1 MSRAPMTTSASSR
14 PRRAITLLTALV
26 FAALI
31 SLPIADA
38 LFHVAPAVNIMEP
51 SDKREAQA
59 ETGLAGVLDRFN
71 ALRYGHLDR
80 TFGFRNLLVKWH
92 NYLVYCLLGASSSE
106 MSVLAGPD
114 GWLFL
119 AKESRRLNAIEDFRG
134 TRLYSPQELA
144 AWTAEFTARRD
155 WLKSQGMAY
164 LVVMAPN
171 KQSIYPEKLPPGYNQ
186 VGPTR
191 TDQLVDAIRQAGV
204 EVLDLRPALLDR
216 KTTDQVY
223 YLTDSHWTPAG
234 VETAYAEILA
244 AVNRLVPLGAE
255 AAPLALSNT
264 PARDGGGDLGHMLG
278 LCGDCFPERQVIS
291 APQGGSRA
299 VPADAQRY
307 ANPTDIMPVAAFERP
322 GSGLPRALFLRDSFF
337 QSMMPLLSE
346 HFSRVA
352 YVWPTPSSHKGFRRF
367 DREMILAERPDV
379 VVEEIAERYF
389 IVPPP
394 DRP

>member
-1 MSRAPMTTSASSR
+1 MTVAASSR
-14 PRRAITLLTALV
+14 PRRAIIALTALA
-26 FAALI
+26 FLTLI
-31 SLPIADA
+31 SLPLADA

-51 SDKREAQA
+51 SERREAQA
-59 ETGLAGVLDRFN
+59 ETGLPAILDRFN
-71 ALRYGHLDR
+71 ALRYGYLDR
-80 TFGFRNLLVKWH
+80 TFGFRSLLVKWQ
-92 NYLVYCLLGASSSE
+92 NYLVYCLLGTSSSE

-119 AKESRRLNAIEDFRG
+119 AKESRRLNAIDDFRG
-134 TRLYSPQELA
+134 TRLFSPHELA
-144 AWTAEFTARRD
+144 VWTAEFRARRD

-171 KQSIYPEKLPPGYNQ
+171 KQTIYPEKLPPGYNQ

-191 TDQLVDAIRQAGV
+191 TDQLVTALHAAGI
-204 EVLDLRPALLDR
+204 EVLDLRQPLLDR
-216 KTTDQVY
+216 KKTDQVY

-244 AVNRLVPLGAE
+244 AVNRLVPLGPE
-255 AAPLALSNT
+255 AAPRALSNT

-299 VPADAQRY
+299 VPADAQRH
-307 ANPTDIMPVAAFERP
+307 ANPTDIMPAAAFERP

-352 YVWPTPSSHKGFRRF
+352 FVWPTPSSHKGFRRF
-367 DREMILAERPDV
+367 DREVILAERPDIV
-379 VVEEIAERYF
+379 VDEIAERYF

-394 DRP
+394 DGL